1 VRRGEDADDDDGGGG
16 GWRLQ
21 QRPAARSDVSFDKG
35 LLGLLGLGTL
45 IYLGLRNLGAAGNNI
60 AAAVRDGAAAGNNIA
75 AAGNNIAAAGNNIA
89 AAGNNIAA
97 AVRDGAT
104 MCAAAGHSIAEA
116 GRDMVTSVDVIR
128 CASAAR
134 SACVHGAR
142 AVLTE
147 LVRHWM
153 TASSAS
159 A

>member
-75 AAGNNIAAAGNNIA
+75 AAGNNIAAA
-89 AAGNNIAA
+89 
-97 AVRDGAT
+97 VRDGAT